1 MQQTINWVL
10 KQTLLWKIW
19 MQLSF
24 RKRGLQVVDLSSEI
38 AWDIEVEPPVRLGRV
53 TVRDHVKIG
62 KQSYVSSGMVFRNV
76 SIGRYCSIGYNVLIG
91 PEEHPTQY
99 LTTRSFGKN
108 DDYYQEMHS
117 KKTKIGNDVWI
128 GANVI
133 VRRGVTIADGAVVGA
148 GAVVLTDVPA
158 YAVVVGVPAKIVRY
172 RFNEETI
179 RKLLEL
185 KWWEIDETALGQ
197 LDFSNIN
204 ECIAT
209 MEQLRRQFIH
219 SEKRTT

>member
-1 MQQTINWVL
+1 MQQTIKWVL
-10 KQTLLWKIW
+10 QQTLLWKVW
-19 MQLSF
+19 MQL
-24 RKRGLQVVDLSSEI
+24 RLRRRGIQVVDLSSEV

-62 KQSYVSSGMVFRNV
+62 KQSYVSSGLIFRNV

-99 LTTRSFGKN
+99 LTTRSFGEN

-117 KKTKIGNDVWI
+117 KKTKIGNDVWL

-148 GAVVLTDVPA
+148 GAVVLNDVPA
-158 YAVVVGVPAKIVRY
+158 YAVVAGVPAKILRY
-172 RFNEETI
+172 RFEEETI

-185 KWWEIDETALGQ
+185 KWWEIDESKLGR
-197 LDFSNIN
+197 LDFSHVE
-204 ECIAT
+204 ECIAAV
-209 MEQLRRQFIH
+209 EQMRRQ
-219 SEKRTT
+219 